1 MDFARQMADLAEP
14 PGRDATL
21 YLFSANVKPIPIFG
35 CILLEL
41 YACSI
46 HLLGQL
52 GIYSF
57 GKFKSFIT
65 ISVYKTFSSIEKL
78 NVFKS
83 YFNK

>member
-52 GIYSF
+52 GIYSLKNFNIKFQFVVPLQIVFF
-57 GKFKSFIT
+57 G
-65 ISVYKTFSSIEKL
+65 
-78 NVFKS
+78 
-83 YFNK
+83 

>member
-1 MDFARQMADLAEP
+1 MDFARQMADLAVP

-52 GIYSF
+52 GIYNLK
-57 GKFKSFIT
+57 KFNLFCT
-65 ISVYKTFSSIEKL
+65 ISGTEVPLKLSSSVET
-78 NVFKS
+78 
-83 YFNK
+83 Y